1 MMSNILI
8 KNLRPMAGDTCDMLI
23 RDGKIAEIGT
33 GLDASGALV
42 EDANGAIAIP
52 GLIEAHTHLDK
63 TVWGMPWYAGRK
75 GGVLQ
80 NLVDNE
86 RESRIP
92 LGLDVHRQS
101 MRHAIQLIETGTSH
115 IRSHVDIDTDHGLT
129 LMEGK
134 IRTRDA
140 LAGLVDIQ
148 IVAFPQSGL
157 IVRPGTYELL
167 DEALA
172 NGADVVGG
180 LDPSS
185 FDRDPKASL
194 DATFA
199 LAVKHGKPIDIH
211 LHEAGELGAFTL
223 EMILERTRAHGLAGL
238 VGVSH
243 AFCLGM
249 PDQARVAHLIEQV
262 AALDIRIFSTGAPS
276 ASCPSVQALR
286 AAGVKVGIGCDGI
299 RDTWGPWG
307 QPDMMD
313 RARIVGMKNKMRR
326 DDELEL
332 LLHIT
337 STGGADAI
345 GVAGHS
351 LEIGASADLT
361 LVAGETLA
369 HAVVETAARPMVFKG
384 GRVVARGG
392 KLCVDGVMMP

>member
-1 MMSNILI
+1 MSNILI

-194 DATFA
+194 DASSAPA
-199 LAVKHGKPIDIH
+199 L
-211 LHEAGELGAFTL
+211 
-223 EMILERTRAHGLAGL
+223 
-238 VGVSH
+238 
-243 AFCLGM
+243 
-249 PDQARVAHLIEQV
+249 
-262 AALDIRIFSTGAPS
+262 
-276 ASCPSVQALR
+276 
-286 AAGVKVGIGCDGI
+286 
-299 RDTWGPWG
+299 
-307 QPDMMD
+307 
-313 RARIVGMKNKMRR
+313 
-326 DDELEL
+326 
-332 LLHIT
+332 
-337 STGGADAI
+337 
-345 GVAGHS
+345 
-351 LEIGASADLT
+351 
-361 LVAGETLA
+361 
-369 HAVVETAARPMVFKG
+369 
-384 GRVVARGG
+384 
-392 KLCVDGVMMP
+392 

>member
-1 MMSNILI
+1 MSNILI

-262 AALDIRIFSTGAPS
+262 AELDIRIFSTGAPS
-276 ASCPSVQALR
+276 ANCPSVQALR

>member
-1 MMSNILI
+1 MLI
-8 KNLRPMAGDTCDMLI
+8 KNLRPMAGELCDILV
-23 RDGKIAEIGT
+23 RNGKIAAIGT
-33 GLDASGALV
+33 GLEGGDAPV
-42 EDANGAIAIP
+42 EDACGAIAVP
-52 GLIEAHTHLDK
+52 GLVEAHTHLDK
-63 TVWGMPWYAGRK
+63 TLWGMPWYDGRK

-80 NLVDNE
+80 DLVDNE
-86 RESRIP
+86 RNSRIP

-101 MRHAIQLIETGTSH
+101 MRHAIQLVETGTSH
-115 IRSHVDIDTDHGLT
+115 IRSHADIDTDHGLT
-129 LMEGK
+129 LLEGK

-140 LAGLVDIQ
+140 LAGVVELQ

-157 IVRPGTYELL
+157 MVRPGTYELL

-199 LAVKHGKPIDIH
+199 LAVKHAKPIDIH

-223 EMILERTRAHGLAGL
+223 EMIMERTRAHGLQGL
-238 VGVSH
+238 VGISH

-249 PDQARVAHLIEQV
+249 PDQARVARLIEQV

-276 ASCPSVQALR
+276 ASCPSLQHLC
-286 AAGVKVGIGCDGI
+286 AAGVRVGIGCDGI

-332 LLHIT
+332 LLHT
-337 STGGADAI
+337 TCSGGADAI
-345 GVAGHS
+345 GVPDHA
-351 LEIGASADLT
+351 LTIGAQADFT

-369 HAVVETAARPMVFKG
+369 HAVVEQAPRPMVVKS
-384 GRVVARGG
+384 GRVVARNG
-392 KLCVDGVMMP
+392 KLCAQGVSMP

>member
-1 MMSNILI
+1 MSNLLF
-8 KNLRPMAGDTCDMLI
+8 KNLRPMAGELCDILV
-23 RDGKIAEIGT
+23 RNGKIAAIGT
-33 GLDASGALV
+33 GLEGGDAPV
-42 EDANGAIAIP
+42 EDACGAIAVP
-52 GLIEAHTHLDK
+52 GLVEAHTHLDK
-63 TVWGMPWYAGRK
+63 TLWGMPWYDGRK

-80 NLVDNE
+80 DLVDNE
-86 RESRIP
+86 RNSRIP

-101 MRHAIQLIETGTSH
+101 MRHAIQLVETGTSH
-115 IRSHVDIDTDHGLT
+115 IRSHADIDTDHGLT
-129 LMEGK
+129 LLEGK

-140 LAGLVDIQ
+140 LAGVVELQ

-157 IVRPGTYELL
+157 MVRPGTYELL

-199 LAVKHGKPIDIH
+199 LAVKHAKPIDIH

-223 EMILERTRAHGLAGL
+223 EMIMERTRAHGLQGL
-238 VGVSH
+238 VGISH

-249 PDQARVAHLIEQV
+249 PDQARVARLIEQV

-276 ASCPSVQALR
+276 ASCPSLQHLC
-286 AAGVKVGIGCDGI
+286 AAGVRVGIGCDGI

-332 LLHIT
+332 LLHT
-337 STGGADAI
+337 TCSGGADAI
-345 GVAGHS
+345 GVPDHA
-351 LEIGASADLT
+351 LTIGAQADFT

-369 HAVVETAARPMVFKG
+369 HAVVEQAPRPMVVKS
-384 GRVVARGG
+384 GRVVARNG
-392 KLCVDGVMMP
+392 KLCAQGVSMP